1 MAKEKKLPV
10 GISRYRGAYRVRIT
24 YEGRQYHVGE
34 YHNLT
39 LAKEALNVAWSQ
51 KIQGTFIPP
60 LERRKLIKAAQEEER
75 KKNFTVN
82 QWADIWLE
90 ALETDKKHPR
100 TPGTLATYR
109 SALRVHILPQIGHL
123 NLTDVT
129 PQDIENLM
137 DSVREKTGGNG
148 ANIARTL
155 RSLFNTAIARNAGAL
170 RESPVELE
178 IKKSK
183 RKRNERQRDATPA
196 EVAALADAMPPR
208 LRIAVLLAGWLG
220 LRQGE
225 ILGLQR
231 KHLHELDTPENAW
244 LEVEHQWLS
253 QAKPPRY
260 GPTKTEESQREMS
273 IPASFVPVIKNHLAE
288 FVPAGFETPLI
299 PSTQNPRKP
308 VSQTTLDREWRKA
321 REGIKPQM
329 RFHDLRS
336 VALTN
341 YAQLG
346 ATLKDL
352 MELAGHSDHNVAM
365 VYQESAKRRQRQ
377 LADKLDTVMTSTD
390 NSK

>member
-1 MAKEKKLPV
+1 
-10 GISRYRGAYRVRIT
+10 
-24 YEGRQYHVGE
+24 
-34 YHNLT
+34 
-39 LAKEALNVAWSQ
+39 
-51 KIQGTFIPP
+51 
-60 LERRKLIKAAQEEER
+60 
-75 KKNFTVN
+75 N

-231 KHLHELDTPENAW
+231 
-244 LEVEHQWLS
+244 
-253 QAKPPRY
+253 
-260 GPTKTEESQREMS
+260 
-273 IPASFVPVIKNHLAE
+273 
-288 FVPAGFETPLI
+288 
-299 PSTQNPRKP
+299 
-308 VSQTTLDREWRKA
+308 
-321 REGIKPQM
+321 
-329 RFHDLRS
+329 
-336 VALTN
+336 
-341 YAQLG
+341 
-346 ATLKDL
+346 
-352 MELAGHSDHNVAM
+352 
-365 VYQESAKRRQRQ
+365 
-377 LADKLDTVMTSTD
+377 
-390 NSK
+390 